1 MTIFEGL
8 KARLATIKNIGI
20 KFCLTKKSEEKEI
33 NKMENKYTRSIILD
47 PAHGH
52 NTPGKCSPDRTH
64 YEWEWSRQILY
75 KVKENLEKIG
85 VTVYMSNNT
94 PTEYGL
100 LDRVNHMNAIA
111 APAFV
116 FSLHNNAAG
125 MGTEWMSARGASIW
139 TTRGVTKSDAY
150 ATQIFEKLQKDIPE
164 AGKWRT
170 DYWSDQDPDWESNFT
185 VLMSKHPSVL
195 LEFLFQDNKED
206 LALIKDE
213 SIKSKLVQ
221 SLTEVL
227 TEISQL

>member
-1 MTIFEGL
+1 MRE
-8 KARLATIKNIGI
+8 
-20 KFCLTKKSEEKEI
+20 KKEKKI
-33 NKMENKYTRSIILD
+33 NKMENKFKRSIILD

-75 KVKENLEKIG
+75 KVKENLEKAG

-100 LDRVNHMNAIA
+100 KDRVNHMNAIA
-111 APAFV
+111 SPSFV

-125 MGTEWMSARGASIW
+125 MGTEWMSARGCSIW
-139 TTRGVTKSDAY
+139 TCKGQTASDNF
-150 ATQIFEKLQKDIPE
+150 ATLIYEKVNNNLPE

-213 SIKSKLVQ
+213 TIKAKLVQ

-227 TEISQL
+227 TEISQI